1 MQTYTELTKE
11 TEHELVQLL
20 TTETWPYHGTEN
32 PTEESIRTSIQQGN
46 YTNEGTKTFLIRDN
60 AETESI
66 IGIFRLF
73 DLHDPTCLFDL
84 RLKQQYRG
92 QNRGAHAVKRLTEF
106 AFMNY
111 PHLIRIEGHTRHDN
125 LAMRKTFHNSG
136 YVKEAYHRSA
146 WPQND
151 TLFDSVGYA
160 ITRTDWE
167 QSTTTP
173 IEDSVPF

>member
-11 TEHELVQLL
+11 TENELVQLL

-32 PTEESIRTSIQQGN
+32 PTEEAIKKSIAQNN
-46 YTNEGTKTFLIRDN
+46 YTNEGTKTFFIQYEN
-60 AETESI
+60 QTT
-66 IGIFRLF
+66 IGMLRLF
-73 DLHDPTCLFDL
+73 DLEDPSCLFDL
-84 RLKQQYRG
+84 RLKQKARG
-92 QNRGAHAVKRLTEF
+92 QNRGPQAVKWLTQY
-106 AFMNY
+106 AFTNY

-151 TLFDSVGYA
+151 KLFDSVGYA

-167 QSTTTP
+167 ATTTTP
-173 IEDSVPF
+173 IHDTVPF